1 MLISNAGLV
10 LKKRDKK
17 FVSKN
22 GGIMC
27 HEFLFAA
34 VGVLHQQRI
43 AHQCL
48 KVKNTFKGE
57 KNWKRAFIFEDIF
70 S

>member
-1 MLISNAGLV
+1 LGA
-10 LKKRDKK
+10 
-17 FVSKN
+17 F
-22 GGIMC
+22 C
-27 HEFLFAA
+27 FAA

-57 KNWKRAFIFEDIF
+57 KAKINTTLSGELPNVLVIAYE
-70 S
+70 